1 MRSALAQGCAPTV
14 LTGVLWGTWR
24 VWTIDADR
32 GIPARRRA
40 AICRAT
46 GVPPEAVEAAALKQI
61 ARRVAGRRPTNEGGW
76 PWMTTLRT
84 GRLRTS
90 VPQYCRL
97 CLGDT
102 GAPYYRIGWRLA
114 WHTGCAEHGVTLAE
128 TCPGCDRPQQ
138 LHQLAVDAHDIAAC
152 ATCGRDLWKAE
163 ATPCDT
169 DALELQRTA
178 DQVVLTGTGQCF
190 GADVDTA
197 EWFAIADF
205 FASLIRQAI
214 RAPTKGLT
222 EALTAAGVDWPLQLP
237 AAPGSRIELLDRR
250 NRETLLRSV
259 QRIMTLDR
267 DGLYDA
273 LETADISWQ
282 GLFGERTAVPRTLAA
297 IVPALPDR
305 AKPHRRQPSR
315 KRRSGP
321 RPRHEVL
328 KMMNRLESRLEDG
341 TK

>member
-1 MRSALAQGCAPTV
+1 M
-14 LTGVLWGTWR
+14 LWGAWR

-40 AICRAT
+40 AISRAT
-46 GVPPEAVEAAALKQI
+46 GVPREAVEAASLEQI
-61 ARRVAGRRPTNEGGW
+61 ASRVAGRRPKNEAGW
-76 PWMTTLRT
+76 PWVTTLGT
-84 GRLRTS
+84 GRQRTS
-90 VPQYCRL
+90 VRQYCPL
-97 CLGDT
+97 CLGE
-102 GAPYYRIGWRLA
+102 GGPPHYRIGWRLA
-114 WHTGCAEHGVTLAE
+114 WHSGCASHGVALAE
-128 TCPGCDRPQQ
+128 RCPSCDRPQR
-138 LHQLAVDAHDIAAC
+138 LHQLAADARDVAAC
-152 ATCGRDLWKAE
+152 AACGGDLRRAE
-163 ATPCDT
+163 ATPCST

-250 NRETLLRSV
+250 NRETLLRSL

-273 LETADISWQ
+273 LETADISRQ

-321 RPRHEVL
+321 RPRHEVQ